1 MHGLAGCS
9 NLRLRMLLHSMQTG
23 SLTLSTASCSRGW
36 PSRFSSCSPLI
47 HQVYPFPG
55 GNALSSHRGHTCS
68 PVGEDPRSWQST
80 HVLPSN
86 CFGIGVAYGVFG
98 SVHSSGLSPAD

>member
-36 PSRFSSCSPLI
+36 PSRFNSCLPLI
-47 HQVYPFPG
+47 HQVYPFPAG
-55 GNALSSHRGHTCS
+55 KALTNHRGHTCS
-68 PVGEDPRSWQST
+68 PVGDDARPRQST

-86 CFGIGVAYGVFG
+86 CFGIGADYAACG
-98 SVHSSGLSPAD
+98 SVHLLP